1 MEITAAMVKE
11 LRSQSGA
18 GIMECKS
25 ALKETSG
32 DVEAAITFLRKKG
45 LAKADK
51 KSDRQT
57 GDGSVGTYIHAGNKL
72 GVMVELNCETDFVAN
87 TPDFQELMRD
97 SAMHIAAAKPRFAT
111 REEVTQETLDKE
123 KEIFAHQAKESG
135 KPENIIEK
143 IVSGKMEKFYEE
155 NCVLEQPFIKDP
167 DKIVKDLI
175 TESIATLGENISV
188 GRYIRYA
195 VGESNNGQQ

>member
-51 KSDRQT
+51 KSGRQT

-87 TPDFQELMRD
+87 TPDFQELIRD
-97 SAMHIAAAKPRFAT
+97 IAMHIAAAKPRFAT

-155 NCVLEQPFIKDP
+155 NCVLEQPFIKDTNITIQELIKQ
-167 DKIVKDLI
+167 KIAL
-175 TESIATLGENISV
+175 LGENINI
-188 GRYIRYA
+188 GKFARFEI
-195 VGESNNGQQ
+195 

>member
-51 KSDRQT
+51 KSGRQT

-87 TPDFQELMRD
+87 TPDFQELIRD
-97 SAMHIAAAKPRFAT
+97 IAMHIAAAKPRFAT

-155 NCVLEQPFIKDP
+155 NCVLEQPFIKDTNITIQELIKQ
-167 DKIVKDLI
+167 KIAL
-175 TESIATLGENISV
+175 LGENINIGKFV
-188 GRYIRYA
+188 RFEI
-195 VGESNNGQQ
+195 

>member
-45 LAKADK
+45 LAKADI
-51 KSDRQT
+51 KSGRQT

-87 TPDFQELMRD
+87 TPDFQELIRD
-97 SAMHIAAAKPRFAT
+97 IAMHIAAAKPRFAT

-155 NCVLEQPFIKDP
+155 NCVLEQPFIKDTNITVQELIKQ
-167 DKIVKDLI
+167 KIAL
-175 TESIATLGENISV
+175 LGENINI
-188 GRYIRYA
+188 GKFARFEI
-195 VGESNNGQQ
+195 

>member
-51 KSDRQT
+51 KSGRQT

-87 TPDFQELMRD
+87 TPDFQELIRD
-97 SAMHIAAAKPRFAT
+97 IALHIAAAKPRFAT

-155 NCVLEQPFIKDP
+155 NCVLEQPFIKDTNITIQELIKQ
-167 DKIVKDLI
+167 KIAL
-175 TESIATLGENISV
+175 LGENINI
-188 GRYIRYA
+188 GKFARFEI
-195 VGESNNGQQ
+195 

>member
-51 KSDRQT
+51 KSGRQT

-87 TPDFQELMRD
+87 TPDFQELIRD
-97 SAMHIAAAKPRFAT
+97 IAMHIAAAKPRFAT

-155 NCVLEQPFIKDP
+155 NCVLEQPFIKDTNITIQELIKQ
-167 DKIVKDLI
+167 KIAL
-175 TESIATLGENISV
+175 LCENINI
-188 GRYIRYA
+188 GRFARFE
-195 VGESNNGQQ
+195 V

>member
-1 MEITAAMVKE
+1 MEINAAMVKE

-25 ALKETSG
+25 ALKETNG

-51 KSDRQT
+51 KSARQT
-57 GDGSVGTYIHAGNKL
+57 GDGSIGSYIHAGNKL

-87 TPDFQELMRD
+87 TPDFQELVRD
-97 SAMHIAAAKPRFAT
+97 IAMHIAAAKPRFAN
-111 REEVTQETLDKE
+111 REEVTQEILDKE
-123 KEIFAHQAKESG
+123 KEIAAHQAKESG

-155 NCVLEQPFIKDP
+155 TCVLEQPFIKDTNITVQELIKQ
-167 DKIVKDLI
+167 KIDL
-175 TESIATLGENISV
+175 LGENINIGKFV
-188 GRYIRYA
+188 RFEI
-195 VGESNNGQQ
+195 

>member
-51 KSDRQT
+51 KSGRQT

-87 TPDFQELMRD
+87 TPDFQELIRD
-97 SAMHIAAAKPRFAT
+97 IAMHIAAAKPRFAA

-155 NCVLEQPFIKDP
+155 NCVLEQPFIKDTNITIQELIKQ
-167 DKIVKDLI
+167 KIAL
-175 TESIATLGENISV
+175 LGENINI
-188 GRYIRYA
+188 GKFARFEI
-195 VGESNNGQQ
+195 

>member
-25 ALKETSG
+25 ALKETQG
-32 DVEAAITFLRKKG
+32 DLEEAVTFLRKKG

-57 GDGSVGTYIHAGNKL
+57 SEGVIGSYIHQGGKV

-87 TPDFQELMRD
+87 TPDFQTLVKD
-97 SAMHIAAAKPRFAT
+97 IAMHIAAAKPRFAT
-111 REEVTQETLDKE
+111 REEVTEGVLEKE
-123 KEIFAHQAKESG
+123 REIFAHQAKESG

-143 IVSGKMEKFYEE
+143 IVVGKMEKFYEE
-155 NCVLEQPFIKDP
+155 NCVLEQPFIKDTNVTIGELIKQ
-167 DKIVKDLI
+167 KIAL
-175 TESIATLGENISV
+175 LGENIN
-188 GRYIRYA
+188 I
-195 VGESNNGQQ
+195 GQFSRFEI

>member
-1 MEITAAMVKE
+1 MEITAVMVKE

-25 ALKETSG
+25 ALKETNG
-32 DVEAAITFLRKKG
+32 DVDAAITFLRKKG

-57 GDGSVGTYIHAGNKL
+57 GDGSIGSYIHAGSKL
-72 GVMVELNCETDFVAN
+72 GVMLELNCETDFVAN
-87 TPDFQELMRD
+87 TPDFQELVRD
-97 SAMHIAAAKPRFAT
+97 IAMHIAAAKPRFAT
-111 REEVTQETLDKE
+111 REEVTQEILDKE
-123 KEIFAHQAKESG
+123 KEIAAHQAKESG

-155 NCVLEQPFIKDP
+155 TCVLEQPFIKDTN
-167 DKIVKDLI
+167 ITVKDLI
-175 TESIATLGENISV
+175 KQKIALLGENINIGKFV
-188 GRYIRYA
+188 RFEI
-195 VGESNNGQQ
+195 